1 MSVTTF
7 WNMKSVKKVTN
18 INCKYLKTLS
28 NRDERAETSPAS
40 VAHVR
45 AQSRDEGME
54 WSGALRSR
62 HSQRQTAG
70 RAI

>member
-54 WSGALRSR
+54 
-62 HSQRQTAG
+62 
-70 RAI
+70 